1 MQLKQS
7 GYAFSIFLMHS
18 ILIEHGDVSYLS
30 PDFVDLLPGVFTFF
44 HSHSSQLVL
53 FETRTLQSKQFI
65 RMQNSYQVAVMICEA
80 RYCFIGFRSLW
91 HLEFDF
97 SASSLIELML
107 IAKQAFLDHHF
118 ALKLIAQF
126 SVLPV

>member
-1 MQLKQS
+1 MQ
-7 GYAFSIFLMHS
+7 
-18 ILIEHGDVSYLS
+18 
-30 PDFVDLLPGVFTFF
+30 T
-44 HSHSSQLVL
+44 
-53 FETRTLQSKQFI
+53 
-65 RMQNSYQVAVMICEA
+65 SYQIAVMICEA

-118 ALKLIAQF
+118 TLELIAQF
-126 SVLPV
+126 RVLPV